1 MEVKS
6 DFKIDDDY
14 IEKLIKYPTSRF
26 SKYSRGI
33 IQTENLL

>member
-6 DFKIDDDY
+6 NFKIDDDY
-14 IEKLIKYPTSRF
+14 IEKLIEYPTSRF

-33 IQTENLL
+33 MHKNLL